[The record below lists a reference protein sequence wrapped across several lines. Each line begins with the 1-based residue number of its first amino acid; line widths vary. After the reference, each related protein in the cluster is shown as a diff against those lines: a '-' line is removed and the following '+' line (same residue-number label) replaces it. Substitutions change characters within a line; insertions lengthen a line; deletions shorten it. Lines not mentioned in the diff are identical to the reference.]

1 MLLSYLLPL
10 QAPVL
15 LACEQALLF
24 GQAKPAAQGR
34 ASKQRSREG
43 PRKAF
48 LSSAPCFH
56 VFPRVPLTHLL
67 FKISLTWRACLRATF
82 SHVMEHFGEKG
93 QHKGDFLFFIFL
105 HLHFFFIFLF
115 TFSSVSGRVF
125 CSLDKGS
132 EKTVATLNDLQ
143 TVH

>member
-24 GQAKPAAQGR
+24 GQAKPAAQEQ
-34 ASKQRSREG
+34 ASKQRCREG

-56 VFPRVPLTHLL
+56 VSPQVPLTHLL
-67 FKISLTWRACLRATF
+67 FTISLTRRACLQATF
-82 SHVMEHFGEKG
+82 LHVLEHFGEKG
-93 QHKGDFLFFIFL
+93 QHKGDFL
-105 HLHFFFIFLF
+105 LF
-115 TFSSVSGRVF
+115 TVKWQGI
-125 CSLDKGS
+125 
-132 EKTVATLNDLQ
+132 LQ
-143 TVH
+143 FR